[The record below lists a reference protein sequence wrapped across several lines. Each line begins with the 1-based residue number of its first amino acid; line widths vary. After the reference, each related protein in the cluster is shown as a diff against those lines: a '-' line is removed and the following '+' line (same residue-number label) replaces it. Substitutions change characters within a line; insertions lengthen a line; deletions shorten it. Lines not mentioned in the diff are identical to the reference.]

1 MKALVYTANQ
11 EMTYRDEPAPLPVA
25 GEALVAI
32 DSVGIC
38 GSDMHA
44 YLGHD
49 PRRVPPLI
57 LGHEAVGTVLEGA
70 RAGESVVLNPLITC
84 GVCDACLG
92 GRQNLC
98 AKRDLIGMFRAGAF
112 AEQIAIPERNLIA
125 VPNGMDA
132 HKAALTEPGATA
144 LHAVSL
150 AEKTLSRP
158 VSEARALV
166 IGGGSVGLLTALFLL
181 DKGAS
186 EVHLAET
193 NPLRRATAEAGAVTG
208 VNANIEPRRAHVF
221 DPITAAAGRRQLRR
235 NFRRRRQRANPKHRD
250 KIGAP
255 RRGHRAH
262 RLGGRRRRIGRAPPD
277 LTRNHLHRLLH
288 LHPNRPATN
297 PRQTRRRRLG
307 RIGLVGTTPAIN
319 RRRRLQRTV
328 SRRMRSGENCFAGL
342 IGASLRMRVSEVRN
356 LRRA

>member
-11 EMTYRDEPAPLPVA
+11 EMTYRDEPAPQPA
-25 GEALVAI
+25 SGEALVAI

-181 DKGAS
+181 DKGAT

-208 VNANIEPRRAHVF
+208 VNANIEPRRAQVF
-221 DPITAAAGRRQLRR
+221 DPRTEPPDDDSYDAIFDAVGNAQTRNTAIKSARPGAVIVHIGLADAAGELDVRRLTLQEITFIGCYTYTPTDLQQTLAKLAGGALGALDWLEQRPLSTGADAFKELLAGECAAA
-235 NFRRRRQRANPKHRD
+235 
-250 KIGAP
+250 KI
-255 RRGHRAH
+255 
-262 RLGGRRRRIGRAPPD
+262 
-277 LTRNHLHRLLH
+277 
-288 LHPNRPATN
+288 
-297 PRQTRRRRLG
+297 
-307 RIGLVGTTPAIN
+307 V
-319 RRRRLQRTV
+319 LQV
-328 SRRMRSGENCFAGL
+328 
-342 IGASLRMRVSEVRN
+342 
-356 LRRA
+356 